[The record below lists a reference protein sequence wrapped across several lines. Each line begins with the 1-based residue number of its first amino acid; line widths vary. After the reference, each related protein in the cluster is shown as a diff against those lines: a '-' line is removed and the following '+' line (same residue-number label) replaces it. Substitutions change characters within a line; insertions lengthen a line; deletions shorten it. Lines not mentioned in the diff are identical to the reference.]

1 MPGGGAGELDLAFV
15 DAVPGGDVERVPVEA
30 AIVDA
35 AIMEVRARQDELD
48 SARLVEDLEPG
59 FSADEEVAGG
69 GGTLAIE
76 GARAIGGGALG
87 VEVGLLVGGLTAAD
101 EAEGVREGA
110 IEVADDEL
118 GLVGA
123 EAYAVGAFEGVDFE
137 VPAVRM
143 EMVDE
148 IFSRVGVVDLI
159 CVGDDDVVAPGVF

>member
-1 MPGGGAGELDLAFV
+1 MPGGGSGELDLAFV
-15 DAVPGGDVERVPVEA
+15 DTVPGGDVEGVPVEA

-35 AIMEVRARQDELD
+35 AIMEVRAREDELD
-48 SARLVEDLEPG
+48 PTGLVEDLEACFG
-59 FSADEEVAGG
+59 ADEEVSIGGDALTIEGADFAGG
-69 GGTLAIE
+69 GS
-76 GARAIGGGALG
+76 LG

-101 EAEGVREGA
+101 DAEGVGEWA

-123 EAYAVGAFEGVDFE
+123 EADAVGAFEGVDFE
-137 VPAVRM
+137 VPTVRV

-148 IFSRVGVVDLI
+148 IFSRVGIVDLI